1 MSPRSDKKRKKK
13 ATPAERGL
21 AYRFALSDDEY
32 ARAWLREYYRRPGW
46 RVWRVVGGPC
56 FILLGLGLTRSEELV
71 SRIVGGAAI
80 VMGLW
85 YALKPLLGARMLRD
99 RRAKSGRAK
108 VELEVR
114 VGPSGIRIDDGTVKQ
129 EIAWPDVVRAGASKE
144 YVWYELRGGSRATI
158 PLRVV
163 EDPIALRELLRAHT
177 RWEE

>member
-1 MSPRSDKKRKKK
+1 MSERSQKKRKAKPK
-13 ATPAERGL
+13 EPGL
-21 AYRFALSDDEY
+21 SYRFALSDDEY

-85 YALKPLLGARMLRD
+85 YALKPLLGARLLRD
-99 RRAKSGRAK
+99 QRARTGRAH

-114 VGPSGIRIDDGTVKQ
+114 LDASGIRIDDGKVKQ
-129 EIAWPDVVRAGASKE
+129 QIAWPDVVRAGASKE

-163 EDPIALRELLRAHT
+163 DEPGALRELLRVHT